1 MRDRIVTGVRL
12 AAVVAAAIAGALVGL
27 GARAGTPA
35 RPFNALAVPVL
46 GASALATWDAQPRVT
61 LVAAATLVA
70 GALVWALL
78 FSLVAGTLR
87 GVRLVAIAL
96 AFGIGA
102 SLVVVLVAQAVAGAE
117 PLARGVLVVCAIVVA
132 AALALGMGVARLPSR
147 VD

>member
-1 MRDRIVTGVRL
+1 MRERIATGIRL

-35 RPFNALAVPVL
+35 RPFNTLAVPVL
-46 GASALATWDAQPRVT
+46 GARALSAWDAEPRVT

-87 GVRLVAIAL
+87 GVRLVVIAL

-102 SLVVVLVAQAVAGAE
+102 SFVVALVARVVGGTE

>member
-1 MRDRIVTGVRL
+1 MRERIATGVRL

-27 GARAGTPA
+27 GVRAGTPA
-35 RPFNALAVPVL
+35 RPFNTLAVPVL
-46 GASALATWDAQPRVT
+46 GASALAAWDAEPRVT
-61 LVAAATLVA
+61 LVAAGTLVA

-96 AFGIGA
+96 PFGLGA
-102 SLVVVLVAQAVAGAE
+102 SIVVALVARAVERTE